1 MRAHRG
7 VAEFI
12 VIVNFS
18 TRVSKMIKLLSMYP
32 SKRKSSGSQSRL
44 DVVEKR
50 QTLMG
55 ADIRIA
61 IAQPLAQSLTGHA
74 MR

>member
-1 MRAHRG
+1 
-7 VAEFI
+7 
-12 VIVNFS
+12 
-18 TRVSKMIKLLSMYP
+18 MIRPLSRYLSNRKP
-32 SKRKSSGSQSRL
+32 SGLYNHL

-50 QTLMG
+50 QTLIR

-61 IAQPLAQSLTGHA
+61 IAQSLTDYT